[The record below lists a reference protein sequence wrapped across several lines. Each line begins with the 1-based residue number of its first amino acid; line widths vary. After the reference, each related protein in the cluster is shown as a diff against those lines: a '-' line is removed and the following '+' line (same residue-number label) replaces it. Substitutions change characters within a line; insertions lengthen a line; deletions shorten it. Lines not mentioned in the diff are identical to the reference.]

1 MSNVKSVERAI
12 EILLCFTREY
22 PAMDVGQL
30 QRKLG
35 IARPTLYRMLRTLES
50 KGLVRAVGEP
60 RRYELGHNIMQLANV
75 WLSNVEVNR
84 IAQPVL
90 ETLRRASE
98 ETIALNL
105 PISEGARM
113 CAIELPSK
121 QALAFSLGIGHIQ
134 PMHIGASGKAI
145 LAFSSPDKLDA
156 ALNEAGVRSLGEL
169 KSQLTQIRKS
179 GYAVTSSEIIAGA
192 VAIAAPVFD
201 RYGDVIASVS
211 IVGPEARL
219 KGADRQQAIELV
231 KRAAHDI
238 SLGLG
243 HAVERKGPGSK
254 NI

>member
-1 MSNVKSVERAI
+1 MSNVKSVDRAV
-12 EILLCFTREY
+12 EILLSFTREH

-35 IARPTLYRMLRTLES
+35 IARPTLYRMLRTLQD
-50 KGLVRAVGEP
+50 KGLIRAIGEP
-60 RRYELGHNIMQLANV
+60 RRYELGYKIMQLANV

-98 ETIALNL
+98 ETIALNV
-105 PISEGARM
+105 PVSESARM

-145 LAFSSPDKLDA
+145 LAYSSPDRQDA
-156 ALNEAGVRSLGEL
+156 TLRDAGVRSLGDFKL
-169 KSQLTQIRKS
+169 QLTQIRKG
-179 GYAVTSSEIIAGA
+179 GYAVTSAEVIAGA

-201 RYGDVIASVS
+201 RHGDVIASVS

-243 HAVERKGPGSK
+243 YAAEGKGAGVK
-254 NI
+254 NT